1 MQSPDKKLLVIGAGG
16 HAKVVIDVARAAGW
30 NPVAALDPIGPGH
43 HCAEVPVVGDDDTA
57 EQLYGEGLRLAIVA
71 IGANRLRARLGDRLQ
86 ALGFQCPAIVHPS
99 AIISPYACVGDGSVV
114 MPGAIINSGAQVG
127 SFAIINT
134 GAIVEHD
141 CRVGNGAHIAPR
153 AVMGGNVDIGDLV
166 LFGIGSVARP
176 ETMIEQGAM
185 VGAGSVVVS
194 RIEAGQTVVG
204 APAQPKLGS
213 GS

>member
-30 NPVAALDPIGPGH
+30 NPVAALDPMGSGH
-43 HCAEVPVVGDDDTA
+43 HCAEVPVVGDDDMA
-57 EQLYGEGLRLAIVA
+57 EQLFGEGLRLAVVA

-141 CRVGNGAHIAPR
+141 CRVGNGAHVAPR

-176 ETMIEQGAM
+176 ETMIEQGAT

-204 APAQPKLGS
+204 APARPKLGS